1 MKIIKDISFSH
12 IIATL
17 ILSLWLFTACKS
29 NTVYV
34 PVESVK
40 VEYRDKLLRDSVHL
54 YDSVLVKMKGDTVW
68 LEKFRYLYRDKLIRD
83 SIFTVDSIRV
93 PYPVIEYKETNRLN
107 SFQSFQ
113 IWCGR
118 ILLLLVVGYLGF
130 RRLKR

>member
-1 MKIIKDISFSH
+1 M
-12 IIATL
+12 
-17 ILSLWLFTACKS
+17 LSLALFTACKS
-29 NTVYV
+29 STVYV